1 MRQISDKGP
10 GISKWYLGT
19 RLTPEHAMKF
29 AIFALLN
36 VKIPKTHSFRNH
48 PIPWKQHAYA
58 VLKMHVIDAGLLGD
72 VNIKAI
78 FILS

>member
-1 MRQISDKGP
+1 MSKNSGKGP

-36 VKIPKTHSFRNH
+36 IKIPKTHTCFNQA
-48 PIPWKQHAYA
+48 IPWKKHAYA
-58 VLKMHVIDAGLLGD
+58 VLKMHVIDAGLLQD
-72 VNIKAI
+72 VNTRAI
-78 FILS
+78 YPS